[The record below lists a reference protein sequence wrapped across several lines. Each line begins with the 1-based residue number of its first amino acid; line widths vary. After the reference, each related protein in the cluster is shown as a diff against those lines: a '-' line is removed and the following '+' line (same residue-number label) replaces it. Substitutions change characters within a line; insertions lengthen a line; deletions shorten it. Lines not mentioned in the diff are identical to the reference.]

1 MLGASTVHNSTS
13 FLEDIRKHFMPQ
25 QQQGGG
31 GIGGS
36 QLGGRRAFEMA

>member
-13 FLEDIRKHFMPQ
+13 FLEEVRKHFMPQ
-25 QQQGGG
+25 QQAS

-36 QLGGRRAFEMA
+36 QSLGGRRALEMA

>member
-13 FLEDIRKHFMPQ
+13 FLEEIRRHCMPQ
-25 QQQGGG
+25 GGGG